1 MLARNTTIR
10 IQASQFRL
18 GSGMM
23 TACLIGILTLGISTP
38 SEAEE
43 FKTMDADDA
52 YQVTRGLYIMTPTVN

>member
-23 TACLIGILTLGISTP
+23 TACLIGILTLGTSTP
-38 SEAEE
+38 NEAEV